1 MAQTPEAKVKAK
13 VKKILNDLGAYHF
26 FPMTGGFGHSGIP
39 DVIACLQGR
48 FIGIECK
55 TRGNKPTALQLDQLE
70 KIRSHGGL
78 ALVVNED
85 SLEQLKEVIEKWVN
99 LAPTKI

>member
-1 MAQTPEAKVKAK
+1 MAQTPEGKVKAK
-13 VKKILNDLGAYHF
+13 VKKILEELDAYQF
-26 FPMTGGFGHSGIP
+26 SPMTGGFGHSGIP
-39 DVIACLQGR
+39 DIVACLQGR

-70 KIRSHGGL
+70 KIESRGGL

-85 SLEQLKEVIEKWVN
+85 SLVQLKEVIVKWLNTV
-99 LAPTKI
+99 PTKT